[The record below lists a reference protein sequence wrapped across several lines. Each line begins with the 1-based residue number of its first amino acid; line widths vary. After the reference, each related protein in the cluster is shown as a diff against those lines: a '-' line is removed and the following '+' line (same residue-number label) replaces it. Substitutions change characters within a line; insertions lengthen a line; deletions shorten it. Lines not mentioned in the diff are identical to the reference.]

1 MSTLIKPLFV
11 DGNYNREGK
20 RIRAEYVKTISCE
33 GAEYSLYIS
42 AGSAENNYPHG
53 ENDSHYLYALVGD
66 YLIPCGQT
74 EYSLEQ
80 QAGYLQ
86 LNKVWYG
93 GDLEA
98 RRILF
103 DEIRKGK
110 TWEEGNALVTAKIA
124 EEEAFIIAHKKDGQ
138 VQAEYLKIGYDGSI
152 SRWIDARD
160 NGGRFADFVGA
171 AFLGEIDKCLEVSAR
186 LKAERAII
194 DAQKRKEHMEKER
207 KEQEEREQK
216 ELEAIQEA
224 EKIMKD
230 GGTIKEG
237 KMIVKLADKHGISI
251 PIRTR
256 GWILD
261 TFAGCTIKDNSV
273 TCSYWKHKN
282 GQGSQ
287 KIYDVIFDI
296 RKALQPA

>member
-20 RIRAEYVKTISCE
+20 RMRAEYVKTISCD
-33 GAEYSLYIS
+33 GAEYSLYIGT
-42 AGSAENNYPHG
+42 GSKENDYPHG
-53 ENDSHYLYALVGD
+53 ENDTHYLYALVGE
-66 YLIPCGQT
+66 YLVPVGLT
-74 EYSLEQ
+74 EFNLEQ
-80 QAGYLQ
+80 RIGCEKLD
-86 LNKVWYG
+86 KSWY
-93 GDLEA
+93 ENATA
-98 RRILF
+98 RARYF
-103 DEIRKGK
+103 DELRKGK
-110 TWEEGNALVTAKIA
+110 TWEESSKLIDARI
-124 EEEAFIIAHKKDGQ
+124 EEEKAFISEHGKDEQ
-138 VQAEYLKIGYDGSI
+138 AQAEYLKVMFDQRIATY
-152 SRWIDARD
+152 IDARD
-160 NGGRFADFVGA
+160 NGGRFADFIGA
-171 AFLGEIDKCLEVSAR
+171 AFLGEIDKCLEIADV
-186 LKAERAII
+186 LRAKRAVI
-194 DAQKRKEHMEKER
+194 DAQKRKERMEKEQKER
-207 KEQEEREQK
+207 KEREQK

-296 RKALQPA
+296 RKALQTA